1 MVIVINRPAVSSI
14 ILARLLYSINWFNI
28 ASIFYLIAV
37 DFKQDISMLGLI
49 TSGFLIGIGIFQVP
63 AGILAAKYGPRKIAI
78 YGILISSSAAFLSGL
93 STDLYHMIILRFIV
107 GLGMACFFGPS
118 VILISNYLAKGSEG
132 LGVGLLNSAHA
143 LGGIIGIF
151 GWIILAEVTGW
162 RISLM
167 VSGLLGLITGFF
179 LAIVLLREK
188 IQTDFGIKISDLRQI
203 LFNNSLIV
211 LGLALLGFQIGS
223 NLTLTF
229 IVFYLTDY
237 LNIDPIMAGFV
248 GSFNLIIALLF
259 SPLFGRIY
267 DRIRDARQL
276 LIISGIVISS
286 SMAMIAANTFYI
298 IILSII
304 IAGFFLA
311 GGFVIVYTKAKQVK
325 GPQTEYET
333 LAVSFVNGISLFN
346 AFWVP
351 TVFSF
356 IVNQYGYSAAWLL
369 GGFLTVLLI
378 LPLFKLKR
386 SQLL

>member
-1 MVIVINRPAVSSI
+1 MVIAINRISVFSLI
-14 ILARLLYSINWFNI
+14 FARILYSINWFNI
-28 ASIFYLIAV
+28 ASIFYFIAS

-49 TSGFLIGIGIFQVP
+49 TSSFLIGIGIFQIP

-78 YGILISSSAAFLSGL
+78 YGILITSSAAFLSGL
-93 STDLYHMIILRFIV
+93 STDLFQMVVLRFIV

-118 VILISNYLAKGSEG
+118 VILISKYLGKGSEG

-167 VSGLLGLITGFF
+167 LSGLLGIVTGLLLIIA
-179 LAIVLLREK
+179 LIREK
-188 IQTDFGIKISDLRQI
+188 IQIDFGIKISELRQI
-203 LFNNSLIV
+203 LFNKSLIV

-229 IVFYLTDY
+229 IVFYLADH
-237 LNIDPIMAGFV
+237 LNIDPTIAGFV
-248 GSFNLIIALLF
+248 GSFNLIIALVS
-259 SPLFGRIY
+259 SPLFGKIY
-267 DRIRDARQL
+267 DRIKDAKKL
-276 LIISGIVISS
+276 LIISGIVMSS
-286 SMAMIAANTFYI
+286 SMAMIAANTLYV

-325 GPQTEYET
+325 GLHAEYET
-333 LAVSFVNGISLFN
+333 LAVSYVNGISLFN

-351 TVFSF
+351 IVFSY
-356 IVNQYGYSAAWLL
+356 IVNQSGYSMAWFL
-369 GGFLTVLLI
+369 GGFLTLLLV
-378 LPLFKLKR
+378 LPLFKLK
-386 SQLL
+386 

>member
-1 MVIVINRPAVSSI
+1 MVIVINRPSI
-14 ILARLLYSINWFNI
+14 FSLILARTLYSVNWFNI
-28 ASIFYLIAV
+28 ASIFYFIAA
-37 DFKQDISMLGLI
+37 DLKQDISMLGLI
-49 TSGFLIGIGIFQVP
+49 TSSFLIGIGIFQIP
-63 AGILAAKYGPRKIAI
+63 AGILAAKYGPRKMAI
-78 YGILISSSAAFLSGL
+78 YGILITSFAAFLSGL
-93 STDLYHMIILRFIV
+93 STDVLHMVILRFIV

-118 VILISNYLAKGSEG
+118 VILISKYLGKGSEG
-132 LGVGLLNSAHA
+132 LGIGLLNSAHA

-151 GWIILAEVTGW
+151 GWIILAEFTGW

-167 VSGLLGLITGFF
+167 LSGLLGLISG
-179 LAIVLLREK
+179 LLLVVSLIREK
-188 IQTDFGIKISDLRQI
+188 MQTDFIIKISDLRQL
-203 LFNNSLIV
+203 LFNKSLII

-229 IVFYLTDY
+229 IVFYLADH
-237 LNIDPIMAGFV
+237 LNIDPAIAGFI
-248 GSFNLIIALLF
+248 GSFNLIIALIS

-267 DRIRDARQL
+267 DRIKDANNV
-276 LIISGIVISS
+276 LIISGIVMSL
-286 SMAMIAANTFYI
+286 SMAMIAANTLYI

-325 GPQTEYET
+325 GLHSEYET

-356 IVNQYGYSAAWLL
+356 VVNQSGYSVAWLL
-369 GGFLTVLLI
+369 GAFLTMLLV
-378 LPLFKLKR
+378 LPLFKLK
-386 SQLL
+386 

>member
-1 MVIVINRPAVSSI
+1 MVIVINRTSVFSLI
-14 ILARLLYSINWFNI
+14 FARILYSINWFNI
-28 ASIFYLIAV
+28 ASIFYFIAL

-49 TSGFLIGIGIFQVP
+49 TSSFLIGIGIFQIP

-78 YGILISSSAAFLSGL
+78 YGILITSSAAFLSGL
-93 STDLYHMIILRFIV
+93 STDLFHMIVLRFIV

-118 VILISNYLAKGSEG
+118 VILISKYLGKGSEG

-167 VSGLLGLITGFF
+167 LSGLLGIVTGLLLIIA
-179 LAIVLLREK
+179 LIREK
-188 IQTDFGIKISDLRQI
+188 IQIDFGIKISELRQI
-203 LFNNSLIV
+203 LFNKSLIV

-229 IVFYLTDY
+229 IVFYLADH
-237 LNIDPIMAGFV
+237 LNIDPTIAGFV
-248 GSFNLIIALLF
+248 GSFNLIIALVS
-259 SPLFGRIY
+259 SPLFGKIY
-267 DRIRDARQL
+267 DRIKDAKKL
-276 LIISGIVISS
+276 LIISGIVMSS
-286 SMAMIAANTFYI
+286 SMAMIAANTLYV

-325 GPQTEYET
+325 GLHAEYET
-333 LAVSFVNGISLFN
+333 LAVSYVNGISLFN

-351 TVFSF
+351 IVFSY
-356 IVNQYGYSAAWLL
+356 IVNQSGYSMAWFL
-369 GGFLTVLLI
+369 GGFLTLLLV
-378 LPLFKLKR
+378 LPLFKLK
-386 SQLL
+386 

>member
-1 MVIVINRPAVSSI
+1 MVIAINRTSVFSLI
-14 ILARLLYSINWFNI
+14 FARILYSINWFNI
-28 ASIFYLIAV
+28 ASIFYFIAS

-49 TSGFLIGIGIFQVP
+49 TSSFLIGIGIFQIP

-78 YGILISSSAAFLSGL
+78 YGILITSSAAFLSGL
-93 STDLYHMIILRFIV
+93 STDLFHMIILRFIV

-118 VILISNYLAKGSEG
+118 VILISKYLGKGSEG

-167 VSGLLGLITGFF
+167 LSGLLGIVTGLLLIIA
-179 LAIVLLREK
+179 LIREK
-188 IQTDFGIKISDLRQI
+188 IQIDFGIKISELRQI
-203 LFNNSLIV
+203 LFNKSLIV

-229 IVFYLTDY
+229 IVFYLADH
-237 LNIDPIMAGFV
+237 LNIDPTIAGFV
-248 GSFNLIIALLF
+248 GSFNLIIALVS
-259 SPLFGRIY
+259 SPLFGKIY
-267 DRIRDARQL
+267 DRIKDAKKL
-276 LIISGIVISS
+276 LIISGIVMSS
-286 SMAMIAANTFYI
+286 SMAMIAANTLYV

-325 GPQTEYET
+325 GLHTEYET
-333 LAVSFVNGISLFN
+333 LAVSYVNGISLFN

-351 TVFSF
+351 IVFSY
-356 IVNQYGYSAAWLL
+356 IVNQSGYSMAWFL
-369 GGFLTVLLI
+369 GGFLTLLLV
-378 LPLFKLKR
+378 LPLFKLK
-386 SQLL
+386 

>member
-1 MVIVINRPAVSSI
+1 MVIVINRAPSVFSLI
-14 ILARLLYSINWFNI
+14 IARILYSINWFNI
-28 ASIFYLIAV
+28 ASIFYFIAL

-49 TSGFLIGIGIFQVP
+49 TSSFLIGIGIFQIP
-63 AGILAAKYGPRKIAI
+63 AGIFAAKYGPRKIAI
-78 YGILISSSAAFLSGL
+78 YGILITSSAAFLSGL
-93 STDLYHMIILRFIV
+93 STDLFQMVVLRFIV

-118 VILISNYLAKGSEG
+118 VILISKYLGKGSEG

-167 VSGLLGLITGFF
+167 LSGLLGIVTGLLLIIA
-179 LAIVLLREK
+179 LIREK
-188 IQTDFGIKISDLRQI
+188 IQIDFGIKISELRQI
-203 LFNNSLIV
+203 LFNKSLIV

-229 IVFYLTDY
+229 IVFYLADH
-237 LNIDPIMAGFV
+237 LNIDPAIAGFV
-248 GSFNLIIALLF
+248 GSFNLIIALIS
-259 SPLFGRIY
+259 SPLFGKIY
-267 DRIRDARQL
+267 DRIKDAKKL
-276 LIISGIVISS
+276 LIISGIVMSS
-286 SMAMIAANTFYI
+286 SMAMIAANTLYV

-325 GPQTEYET
+325 GLHAEYET
-333 LAVSFVNGISLFN
+333 LAVSYVNGISLFN

-351 TVFSF
+351 IVFSF
-356 IVNQYGYSAAWLL
+356 IVNQSGYSLAWFL
-369 GGFLTVLLI
+369 GGFITLLLV
-378 LPLFKLKR
+378 LPLFKLK
-386 SQLL
+386 

>member
-1 MVIVINRPAVSSI
+1 MVIVINRPSI
-14 ILARLLYSINWFNI
+14 FTLILARILYSVNWFNI
-28 ASIFYLIAV
+28 ASIFYFIAA

-49 TSGFLIGIGIFQVP
+49 TSSFLIGIGIFQIP
-63 AGILAAKYGPRKIAI
+63 AGILAAKYGPRKMAI
-78 YGILISSSAAFLSGL
+78 YGILITSFAAFLSGL
-93 STDLYHMIILRFIV
+93 STDVLHMVILRFIV

-118 VILISNYLAKGSEG
+118 VILISKYLGKGSEG
-132 LGVGLLNSAHA
+132 LGIGLLNSAHA

-151 GWIILAEVTGW
+151 GWIILAEFTGW

-167 VSGLLGLITGFF
+167 LSGLLGLISG
-179 LAIVLLREK
+179 LLLVVSLIREK
-188 IQTDFGIKISDLRQI
+188 MQTDFIIKISDLRQL
-203 LFNNSLIV
+203 LFNKSLII

-229 IVFYLTDY
+229 IVFYLADH
-237 LNIDPIMAGFV
+237 LNIDPAIAGFI
-248 GSFNLIIALLF
+248 GSFNLIIALIS

-267 DRIRDARQL
+267 DRIKDAKNV
-276 LIISGIVISS
+276 LIISGIVMSL
-286 SMAMIAANTFYI
+286 SMAMIAANTLYI

-325 GPQTEYET
+325 GLHSEYET

-356 IVNQYGYSAAWLL
+356 VVNQSGYSVAWLL
-369 GGFLTVLLI
+369 GAFLTMLLV
-378 LPLFKLKR
+378 LPLFKLK
-386 SQLL
+386 

>member
-1 MVIVINRPAVSSI
+1 MVIVINRISVFSLI
-14 ILARLLYSINWFNI
+14 FARILYSINWFNI
-28 ASIFYLIAV
+28 ASIFYFIAL

-49 TSGFLIGIGIFQVP
+49 TSSFLIGIGIFQIP

-78 YGILISSSAAFLSGL
+78 YGILITSSAAFLSGL
-93 STDLYHMIILRFIV
+93 STDLFHMIVLRFIV

-118 VILISNYLAKGSEG
+118 VILISKYLGKGSEG

-167 VSGLLGLITGFF
+167 LSGLLGIVTGLLLIIA
-179 LAIVLLREK
+179 LIREK
-188 IQTDFGIKISDLRQI
+188 IQIDFGIKISELRQI
-203 LFNNSLIV
+203 LFNKSLIV

-229 IVFYLTDY
+229 IVFYLADH
-237 LNIDPIMAGFV
+237 LNIDPTIAGFV
-248 GSFNLIIALLF
+248 GSFNLIIALVS
-259 SPLFGRIY
+259 SPLFGKIY
-267 DRIRDARQL
+267 DRIKDAKKL
-276 LIISGIVISS
+276 LIISGIVMSS
-286 SMAMIAANTFYI
+286 SMAMIAANTLYV

-325 GPQTEYET
+325 GLHAEYET
-333 LAVSFVNGISLFN
+333 LAVSYVNGISLFN

-351 TVFSF
+351 IVFSY
-356 IVNQYGYSAAWLL
+356 IVNQSGYSMAWFL
-369 GGFLTVLLI
+369 GGFLTLLLV
-378 LPLFKLKR
+378 LPLFKLK
-386 SQLL
+386 

>member
-1 MVIVINRPAVSSI
+1 MVIVINRTSVFSLI
-14 ILARLLYSINWFNI
+14 FARILYSINWFNI
-28 ASIFYLIAV
+28 ASIFYFIAS

-49 TSGFLIGIGIFQVP
+49 TSSFLIGIGIFQIP

-78 YGILISSSAAFLSGL
+78 YGILITSSAAFLSGL
-93 STDLYHMIILRFIV
+93 SIDLFQMVVLRFIV

-118 VILISNYLAKGSEG
+118 VILISKYLGKGSEG

-167 VSGLLGLITGFF
+167 LSGLLGIVTGLLLIIA
-179 LAIVLLREK
+179 LIREK
-188 IQTDFGIKISDLRQI
+188 IQIDFGIKISELRQI
-203 LFNNSLIV
+203 LFNKSLIV

-229 IVFYLTDY
+229 IVFYLADH
-237 LNIDPIMAGFV
+237 LNIDPTIAGFV
-248 GSFNLIIALLF
+248 GSFNLIIALVS
-259 SPLFGRIY
+259 SPLFGKIY
-267 DRIRDARQL
+267 DRIKDAKKL
-276 LIISGIVISS
+276 LIISGIVMSS
-286 SMAMIAANTFYI
+286 SMAMIAANTLYV

-325 GPQTEYET
+325 GLHAEYET
-333 LAVSFVNGISLFN
+333 LAVSYVNGISLFN

-351 TVFSF
+351 IVFSF
-356 IVNQYGYSAAWLL
+356 IVNQSGYSLAWFL
-369 GGFLTVLLI
+369 GGFITLLLV
-378 LPLFKLKR
+378 LPLFKLK
-386 SQLL
+386 

>member
-1 MVIVINRPAVSSI
+1 MVVVINRPSVFSLI
-14 ILARLLYSINWFNI
+14 FARILYSINWFNV
-28 ASIFYLIAV
+28 ASIFYFIAA

-49 TSGFLIGIGIFQVP
+49 TSSFLIGIGIFQIP

-78 YGILISSSAAFLSGL
+78 YGIVITSSAAFLSGL
-93 STDLYHMIILRFIV
+93 STDLLHMVILRFIV
-107 GLGMACFFGPS
+107 GLGMAFFFGPS
-118 VILISNYLAKGSEG
+118 VILISKYLGKASEG

-151 GWIILAEVTGW
+151 GWIIIAEVTGW

-167 VSGLLGLITGFF
+167 LSGLLGLISG
-179 LAIVLLREK
+179 LLLVVSLIKEK

-203 LFNNSLIV
+203 LFNKSLIV

-229 IVFYLTDY
+229 IVFYLADH
-237 LNIDPIMAGFV
+237 LNLDPKIAGFI
-248 GSFNLIIALLF
+248 GSFNLIIALVS

-267 DRIRDARQL
+267 DRINDAKKI
-276 LIISGIVISS
+276 LIISGIVVSL
-286 SMAMIAANTFYI
+286 SMAMIAANTLYI

-325 GPQTEYET
+325 GLHSEYET

-351 TVFSF
+351 ILFSF
-356 IVNQYGYSAAWLL
+356 VVNQSGYSVAWLL
-369 GGFLTVLLI
+369 GGFLTMLLV
-378 LPLFKLKR
+378 LPLFKLK
-386 SQLL
+386 

>member
-1 MVIVINRPAVSSI
+1 MVIVINRTSVFSLI
-14 ILARLLYSINWFNI
+14 FARILYSINWFNI
-28 ASIFYLIAV
+28 ASIFYFIAL

-49 TSGFLIGIGIFQVP
+49 TSSFLIGIGIFQIP

-78 YGILISSSAAFLSGL
+78 YGILITSSAAFLSGL
-93 STDLYHMIILRFIV
+93 STDLFHMIVLRFIV

-118 VILISNYLAKGSEG
+118 VILISKYLGKGSEG

-151 GWIILAEVTGW
+151 GWIVLAEVTGW

-167 VSGLLGLITGFF
+167 LSGILGIVTGLLLIIA
-179 LAIVLLREK
+179 LIREK
-188 IQTDFGIKISDLRQI
+188 IQIDFGIKISELRQI
-203 LFNNSLIV
+203 LFNKSLIV

-229 IVFYLTDY
+229 IVFYLADH
-237 LNIDPIMAGFV
+237 LNIDPTIAGFV
-248 GSFNLIIALLF
+248 GSFNLIIALVS

-267 DRIRDARQL
+267 DRIKDAKKL
-276 LIISGIVISS
+276 LIISGIVMSS
-286 SMAMIAANTFYI
+286 SMAIIAANTLYV

-325 GPQTEYET
+325 GLHAEYET
-333 LAVSFVNGISLFN
+333 LAVSYVNGISLFN

-351 TVFSF
+351 IVFSY
-356 IVNQYGYSAAWLL
+356 IVNQSGYSMAWLL
-369 GGFLTVLLI
+369 GGFLTLLLV
-378 LPLFKLKR
+378 LPLFKLK
-386 SQLL
+386 

>member
-1 MVIVINRPAVSSI
+1 MVIAINRTSVFSLI
-14 ILARLLYSINWFNI
+14 FARILYSINWFNI
-28 ASIFYLIAV
+28 ASIFYFIAS

-49 TSGFLIGIGIFQVP
+49 TSSFLIGIGIFQIP

-78 YGILISSSAAFLSGL
+78 YGILITSSAAFLSGL
-93 STDLYHMIILRFIV
+93 STDLFHMIILRFIV

-118 VILISNYLAKGSEG
+118 VILISKYLGKGSEG

-167 VSGLLGLITGFF
+167 LSGLLGIVTGLLLIIA
-179 LAIVLLREK
+179 LIREK
-188 IQTDFGIKISDLRQI
+188 IQIDFGIKISELRQI
-203 LFNNSLIV
+203 LFNKSLIV

-229 IVFYLTDY
+229 IVFYLADH
-237 LNIDPIMAGFV
+237 LNIDPTIAGFV
-248 GSFNLIIALLF
+248 GSFNLIIALVS
-259 SPLFGRIY
+259 SPLFGKIY
-267 DRIRDARQL
+267 DRIKDAKKL
-276 LIISGIVISS
+276 LIISGIVMSS
-286 SMAMIAANTFYI
+286 SMAMIAANTLYV

-325 GPQTEYET
+325 GLHAEYET
-333 LAVSFVNGISLFN
+333 LAVSYVNGISLFN

-351 TVFSF
+351 IVFSF
-356 IVNQYGYSAAWLL
+356 IVNQSGYSMAWFL
-369 GGFLTVLLI
+369 GGFLTLVLV
-378 LPLFKLKR
+378 LPLFKLK
-386 SQLL
+386 

>member
-1 MVIVINRPAVSSI
+1 MVIVINRTSVFSLI
-14 ILARLLYSINWFNI
+14 FARILYSINWFNI
-28 ASIFYLIAV
+28 ASIFYFIAS

-49 TSGFLIGIGIFQVP
+49 TSSFLIGIGIFQIP

-78 YGILISSSAAFLSGL
+78 YGILITSSAAFLSGL
-93 STDLYHMIILRFIV
+93 STDLFHMIVLRFIV

-118 VILISNYLAKGSEG
+118 VILISKYLGKGSEG

-167 VSGLLGLITGFF
+167 LSGLLGIVTGLLLIIA
-179 LAIVLLREK
+179 LIREK
-188 IQTDFGIKISDLRQI
+188 IQIDFGIKISELRQI
-203 LFNNSLIV
+203 LFNKSLIV

-229 IVFYLTDY
+229 IVFYLADH
-237 LNIDPIMAGFV
+237 LNIDPTIAGFV
-248 GSFNLIIALLF
+248 GSFNLIIALVS
-259 SPLFGRIY
+259 SPLFGKIY
-267 DRIRDARQL
+267 DRIKDAKKL
-276 LIISGIVISS
+276 LIISGIVMSS
-286 SMAMIAANTFYI
+286 SMAMIAANTLYV

-325 GPQTEYET
+325 GLHAEYET
-333 LAVSFVNGISLFN
+333 LAVSYVNGISLFN

-351 TVFSF
+351 ILFSY
-356 IVNQYGYSAAWLL
+356 IVNQSGYSMAWFL
-369 GGFLTVLLI
+369 GGFLTLLLV
-378 LPLFKLKR
+378 LPLFKLK
-386 SQLL
+386 

>member
-1 MVIVINRPAVSSI
+1 MVIVINRISVFSLI
-14 ILARLLYSINWFNI
+14 FARILYSINWFNI
-28 ASIFYLIAV
+28 ASIFYFIAS

-49 TSGFLIGIGIFQVP
+49 TSSFLIGIGIFQIP

-78 YGILISSSAAFLSGL
+78 YGILITSSAAFLSGL
-93 STDLYHMIILRFIV
+93 STDLFHMIVLRFIV

-118 VILISNYLAKGSEG
+118 VILISKYLGKGSEG

-167 VSGLLGLITGFF
+167 LSGLLGIVTGLLLIIA
-179 LAIVLLREK
+179 LIREK
-188 IQTDFGIKISDLRQI
+188 IQIDFGIKISELRQI
-203 LFNNSLIV
+203 LFNKSLIV

-229 IVFYLTDY
+229 IVFYLADH
-237 LNIDPIMAGFV
+237 LNIDPTIAGFV
-248 GSFNLIIALLF
+248 GSFNLIIALVS
-259 SPLFGRIY
+259 SPLFGKIY
-267 DRIRDARQL
+267 DRIKDAKKL
-276 LIISGIVISS
+276 LIISGIVMSS
-286 SMAMIAANTFYI
+286 SMAMIAANTLYV

-325 GPQTEYET
+325 GLHTEYET
-333 LAVSFVNGISLFN
+333 LAVSYVNGISLFN

-351 TVFSF
+351 IVFSF
-356 IVNQYGYSAAWLL
+356 IVNQFGYSMAWFL
-369 GGFLTVLLI
+369 GGFLTLLLV
-378 LPLFKLKR
+378 LPLFKLK
-386 SQLL
+386 

>member
-1 MVIVINRPAVSSI
+1 MVIVINRTSVFSLI
-14 ILARLLYSINWFNI
+14 FARILYSINWFNI
-28 ASIFYLIAV
+28 ASIFYFIAS

-49 TSGFLIGIGIFQVP
+49 TSSFLIGIGIFQIP

-78 YGILISSSAAFLSGL
+78 YGILITSSAAFLSGL
-93 STDLYHMIILRFIV
+93 STDLFHMIILRFIV

-118 VILISNYLAKGSEG
+118 VILISKYLGKGSEG

-151 GWIILAEVTGW
+151 GWIVLAEVTGW

-167 VSGLLGLITGFF
+167 LSGLLGIATGLLLIIA
-179 LAIVLLREK
+179 LIREK
-188 IQTDFGIKISDLRQI
+188 IQIDFGIKISELRQI
-203 LFNNSLIV
+203 LFNKSLIV

-229 IVFYLTDY
+229 IVFYLADH
-237 LNIDPIMAGFV
+237 LNIDPTIAGFV
-248 GSFNLIIALLF
+248 GSFNLIIALVS
-259 SPLFGRIY
+259 SPLFGKIY
-267 DRIRDARQL
+267 DRIKDAKKL
-276 LIISGIVISS
+276 LIISGIVMSS
-286 SMAMIAANTFYI
+286 SMAMIAANTLYV

-325 GPQTEYET
+325 GLHAEYET
-333 LAVSFVNGISLFN
+333 LAVSYVNGISLFN

-351 TVFSF
+351 IVFSY
-356 IVNQYGYSAAWLL
+356 IVNQSGYSMAWLL
-369 GGFLTVLLI
+369 GGFLTLLLV
-378 LPLFKLKR
+378 LPLFKLK
-386 SQLL
+386 

>member
-1 MVIVINRPAVSSI
+1 MVIVINRTPVFSLI
-14 ILARLLYSINWFNI
+14 FARILYSINWFNI
-28 ASIFYLIAV
+28 ASIFYFIAA

-49 TSGFLIGIGIFQVP
+49 TSSFLIGIGIFQIP

-78 YGILISSSAAFLSGL
+78 YGILITSSAAFLSGL
-93 STDLYHMIILRFIV
+93 STDLFHMVVLRFIV

-118 VILISNYLAKGSEG
+118 VILISKYLGKGSEG

-167 VSGLLGLITGFF
+167 LSGLLGIVTGLLLIIA
-179 LAIVLLREK
+179 LIREK
-188 IQTDFGIKISDLRQI
+188 IQIDFGIKISELRQI
-203 LFNNSLIV
+203 LFNKSLIV

-229 IVFYLTDY
+229 IVFYLADH
-237 LNIDPIMAGFV
+237 LNIDPTIAGFV
-248 GSFNLIIALLF
+248 GSFNLIIALVS
-259 SPLFGRIY
+259 SPLFGKIY
-267 DRIRDARQL
+267 DRIKDAKKL
-276 LIISGIVISS
+276 LIISGIVMSS
-286 SMAMIAANTFYI
+286 SMAMIAANTLYV

-325 GPQTEYET
+325 GLHAEYET
-333 LAVSFVNGISLFN
+333 LAVSYVNGISLFN

-351 TVFSF
+351 IVFSY
-356 IVNQYGYSAAWLL
+356 IVNQSGYSMAWFL
-369 GGFLTVLLI
+369 GGFLTLLLV
-378 LPLFKLKR
+378 LPLFKLK
-386 SQLL
+386 

>member
-1 MVIVINRPAVSSI
+1 MVIVINRISVFSLI
-14 ILARLLYSINWFNI
+14 FARILYSINWFNI
-28 ASIFYLIAV
+28 ASIFYFIAS

-49 TSGFLIGIGIFQVP
+49 TSSFLIGIGIFQIP

-78 YGILISSSAAFLSGL
+78 YGILITSSAAFLSGL
-93 STDLYHMIILRFIV
+93 STDLFHMIVLRFIV

-118 VILISNYLAKGSEG
+118 VILISKYLGKGSEG

-167 VSGLLGLITGFF
+167 LSGLLGIVTGLLLIIA
-179 LAIVLLREK
+179 LIREK
-188 IQTDFGIKISDLRQI
+188 IQIDFGIKISELRQI
-203 LFNNSLIV
+203 LFNKSLIV

-229 IVFYLTDY
+229 IVFYLADH
-237 LNIDPIMAGFV
+237 LNIDPTIAGFV
-248 GSFNLIIALLF
+248 GSFNLIIALVS
-259 SPLFGRIY
+259 SPLFGKIY
-267 DRIRDARQL
+267 DRIKDAKKL
-276 LIISGIVISS
+276 LIISGIVMSS
-286 SMAMIAANTFYI
+286 SMAMIAANTLYV

-311 GGFVIVYTKAKQVK
+311 GGFVIVYTKAKQVR
-325 GPQTEYET
+325 GLHAEYET
-333 LAVSFVNGISLFN
+333 LAVSYVNGISLFN

-351 TVFSF
+351 IVFSY
-356 IVNQYGYSAAWLL
+356 IVNQSGYSMAWFL
-369 GGFLTVLLI
+369 GGFLTLLLV
-378 LPLFKLKR
+378 LPLFKLK
-386 SQLL
+386 

>member
-1 MVIVINRPAVSSI
+1 MVIVINRTSVFSLI
-14 ILARLLYSINWFNI
+14 FARILYSINWFNI
-28 ASIFYLIAV
+28 ASIFYFIAS

-49 TSGFLIGIGIFQVP
+49 TSSFLIGIGIFQIP

-78 YGILISSSAAFLSGL
+78 YGILITSSAAFLSGL
-93 STDLYHMIILRFIV
+93 STDLFHMIVLRFIV

-118 VILISNYLAKGSEG
+118 VILISKYLGKGSEG

-167 VSGLLGLITGFF
+167 LSGLLGIVTGLLLIIA
-179 LAIVLLREK
+179 LIREK
-188 IQTDFGIKISDLRQI
+188 IQIDFGIKISELRQI
-203 LFNNSLIV
+203 LFNKSLIV

-229 IVFYLTDY
+229 IVFYLADH
-237 LNIDPIMAGFV
+237 LNIDPTIAGFV
-248 GSFNLIIALLF
+248 GSFNLIIALVS
-259 SPLFGRIY
+259 SPLFGKIY
-267 DRIRDARQL
+267 DRIKDAKKL
-276 LIISGIVISS
+276 LIISGIVMSS
-286 SMAMIAANTFYI
+286 SMAMIAANTLYV

-325 GPQTEYET
+325 GLHAEYET
-333 LAVSFVNGISLFN
+333 LAVSYVNGISLFN

-351 TVFSF
+351 IVFSY
-356 IVNQYGYSAAWLL
+356 IVNQSGYSMAWLL
-369 GGFLTVLLI
+369 GGFLTLLLV
-378 LPLFKLKR
+378 LPLFKLK
-386 SQLL
+386 

>member
-1 MVIVINRPAVSSI
+1 MVIVINRPSI
-14 ILARLLYSINWFNI
+14 FSLILARILYSINWFNI
-28 ASIFYLIAV
+28 ASIFYFIAA

-49 TSGFLIGIGIFQVP
+49 TSSFLIGIGIFQIP
-63 AGILAAKYGPRKIAI
+63 AGILAAKYGPRKMAI
-78 YGILISSSAAFLSGL
+78 YGILITSSAAFLSGL
-93 STDLYHMIILRFIV
+93 STDVLHMVILRFIV

-118 VILISNYLAKGSEG
+118 VILISKYLGKGSEG
-132 LGVGLLNSAHA
+132 LGIGLLNSAHA

-151 GWIILAEVTGW
+151 GWIILAEFTGW

-167 VSGLLGLITGFF
+167 LGGLLGLISG
-179 LAIVLLREK
+179 LLLVVSLIREK
-188 IQTDFGIKISDLRQI
+188 MQTDFIIKISDLRQL
-203 LFNNSLIV
+203 LFNKSLII

-229 IVFYLTDY
+229 IVFYLADH
-237 LNIDPIMAGFV
+237 LNIDPAIAGFI
-248 GSFNLIIALLF
+248 GSFNLIIALIS

-267 DRIRDARQL
+267 DRIKDAKNV
-276 LIISGIVISS
+276 LIISGIVMSL
-286 SMAMIAANTFYI
+286 SMAMIAANTLYI

-325 GPQTEYET
+325 GLYSEYET

-356 IVNQYGYSAAWLL
+356 VVNQSGYSVAWLL
-369 GGFLTVLLI
+369 GAFLTMLLV
-378 LPLFKLKR
+378 LPLFKLK
-386 SQLL
+386 

>member
-1 MVIVINRPAVSSI
+1 MVIVINRISVFSLI
-14 ILARLLYSINWFNI
+14 FARILYSINWFNI
-28 ASIFYLIAV
+28 ASIFYFIAS

-49 TSGFLIGIGIFQVP
+49 TSSFLIGIGIFQIP

-78 YGILISSSAAFLSGL
+78 YGILITSSAAFLSGL
-93 STDLYHMIILRFIV
+93 STDLFHMIVLRFIV

-118 VILISNYLAKGSEG
+118 VILISKYLGKGSEG

-167 VSGLLGLITGFF
+167 LSGLLGIVTGLLLIIA
-179 LAIVLLREK
+179 LIREK
-188 IQTDFGIKISDLRQI
+188 IQIDFGIKISELRQI
-203 LFNNSLIV
+203 LFNKSLIV

-229 IVFYLTDY
+229 IVFYLADH
-237 LNIDPIMAGFV
+237 LNIDPTIAGFV
-248 GSFNLIIALLF
+248 GSFNLIIALVS
-259 SPLFGRIY
+259 SPLFGKIY
-267 DRIRDARQL
+267 DRIKDAKKL
-276 LIISGIVISS
+276 LIISGIVMSS
-286 SMAMIAANTFYI
+286 SMAMIAANTLYV

-325 GPQTEYET
+325 GLHTEYET
-333 LAVSFVNGISLFN
+333 LAVSYVNGISLFN

-351 TVFSF
+351 TVFSY
-356 IVNQYGYSAAWLL
+356 IVNQSGYSMAWFL
-369 GGFLTVLLI
+369 GGFLTLLLV
-378 LPLFKLKR
+378 LPLFKLK
-386 SQLL
+386 

>member
-1 MVIVINRPAVSSI
+1 MVVVINRPSVFSLI
-14 ILARLLYSINWFNI
+14 VARILYSINWFNV
-28 ASIFYLIAV
+28 ASIFYFIAA

-49 TSGFLIGIGIFQVP
+49 TSSFLIGIGIFQIP

-78 YGILISSSAAFLSGL
+78 YGIVITSSAAFLSGL
-93 STDLYHMIILRFIV
+93 STDLLHMVILRFIV
-107 GLGMACFFGPS
+107 GLGMAFFFGPS
-118 VILISNYLAKGSEG
+118 VILISKYLGKASEG

-151 GWIILAEVTGW
+151 GWIIIAEVTGW

-167 VSGLLGLITGFF
+167 LSGLLGLISG
-179 LAIVLLREK
+179 LLLVVSLIKEK

-203 LFNNSLIV
+203 LFNKSLIV

-229 IVFYLTDY
+229 IVFYLADH
-237 LNIDPIMAGFV
+237 LNLDPKIAGFI
-248 GSFNLIIALLF
+248 GSFNLIIALVS

-267 DRIRDARQL
+267 DRINDAKKI
-276 LIISGIVISS
+276 LIISGIVVSL
-286 SMAMIAANTFYI
+286 SMAMIAANTLYI

-325 GPQTEYET
+325 GLHSEYET

-351 TVFSF
+351 ILFSF
-356 IVNQYGYSAAWLL
+356 VVNQSGYSVAWLL
-369 GGFLTVLLI
+369 GGFLTMLLV
-378 LPLFKLKR
+378 LPLFKLK
-386 SQLL
+386 

>member
-1 MVIVINRPAVSSI
+1 MVIVINRTPVFSLI
-14 ILARLLYSINWFNI
+14 FARILYSINWFNI
-28 ASIFYLIAV
+28 ASIFYFIAA

-49 TSGFLIGIGIFQVP
+49 TSSFLIGIGIFQIP

-78 YGILISSSAAFLSGL
+78 YGILITSSAAFLSGL
-93 STDLYHMIILRFIV
+93 STDLFHMVVLRFIV

-118 VILISNYLAKGSEG
+118 VILISKYLGKGSEG

-167 VSGLLGLITGFF
+167 LSGLLGIVTGLLLIIA
-179 LAIVLLREK
+179 LIREK
-188 IQTDFGIKISDLRQI
+188 IQIDFGIKISELRQI
-203 LFNNSLIV
+203 LFNKSLIV

-229 IVFYLTDY
+229 IVFYLADH
-237 LNIDPIMAGFV
+237 LNIDPTIAGFV
-248 GSFNLIIALLF
+248 GSFNLIIALVS
-259 SPLFGRIY
+259 SPLFGKIY
-267 DRIRDARQL
+267 DRIKDAKKL
-276 LIISGIVISS
+276 LIISGIVMSS
-286 SMAMIAANTFYI
+286 SMAMIAANTLYVI
-298 IILSII
+298 IFSII

-325 GPQTEYET
+325 GLHAEYET
-333 LAVSFVNGISLFN
+333 LAVSYVNGISLFN

-351 TVFSF
+351 IVFSY
-356 IVNQYGYSAAWLL
+356 IVNQSGYSMAWFL
-369 GGFLTVLLI
+369 GGFLTLLLV
-378 LPLFKLKR
+378 LPLFKLK
-386 SQLL
+386 

>member
-1 MVIVINRPAVSSI
+1 MVIVINRTSVFSLI
-14 ILARLLYSINWFNI
+14 FARILYSINWFNI
-28 ASIFYLIAV
+28 ASIFYFIAL

-49 TSGFLIGIGIFQVP
+49 TSSFLIGIGIFQIP

-78 YGILISSSAAFLSGL
+78 YGILITSSAAFLSGL
-93 STDLYHMIILRFIV
+93 STDLFHMIILRFIV

-118 VILISNYLAKGSEG
+118 VILISKYLVKGSEG

-167 VSGLLGLITGFF
+167 LSGLLGIVTGLLLIIA
-179 LAIVLLREK
+179 LIREK
-188 IQTDFGIKISDLRQI
+188 IQIDFGIKISELRQI
-203 LFNNSLIV
+203 LFNKSLIV

-229 IVFYLTDY
+229 IVFYLADH
-237 LNIDPIMAGFV
+237 LNIDPTIAGFV
-248 GSFNLIIALLF
+248 GSFNLIIALVS
-259 SPLFGRIY
+259 SPLFGKIY
-267 DRIRDARQL
+267 DRIKDAKKL
-276 LIISGIVISS
+276 LIISGIVMSS
-286 SMAMIAANTFYI
+286 SMAMIATNTLYV

-325 GPQTEYET
+325 GLHAEYET
-333 LAVSFVNGISLFN
+333 LAVSYVNGISLFN

-351 TVFSF
+351 IVFSF
-356 IVNQYGYSAAWLL
+356 IVNQSGYSMAWFL
-369 GGFLTVLLI
+369 GGFLTLLLV
-378 LPLFKLKR
+378 LPLFKLK
-386 SQLL
+386 

>member
-1 MVIVINRPAVSSI
+1 MVIVINRTSVFSLI
-14 ILARLLYSINWFNI
+14 FARILYSINWFNI
-28 ASIFYLIAV
+28 ASIFYFIAL

-49 TSGFLIGIGIFQVP
+49 TSSFLIGIGIFQIP

-78 YGILISSSAAFLSGL
+78 YGILITSSAAFLSGL
-93 STDLYHMIILRFIV
+93 STDLFHMIVLRFIV

-118 VILISNYLAKGSEG
+118 VILISKYLGKGSEG

-167 VSGLLGLITGFF
+167 LSGLLGIVTGLLLIIA
-179 LAIVLLREK
+179 LIREK
-188 IQTDFGIKISDLRQI
+188 IQIDFGIKVSELRQI
-203 LFNNSLIV
+203 LFNKSLIV

-229 IVFYLTDY
+229 IVFYLADH
-237 LNIDPIMAGFV
+237 LNIDPTIAGFV
-248 GSFNLIIALLF
+248 GSFNLIIALVS
-259 SPLFGRIY
+259 SPLFGKIY
-267 DRIRDARQL
+267 DRIKDAKKL
-276 LIISGIVISS
+276 LIISGIVMSS
-286 SMAMIAANTFYI
+286 SMAMIAANTLYV

-325 GPQTEYET
+325 GLHAEYET
-333 LAVSFVNGISLFN
+333 LAVSYVNGISLFN

-351 TVFSF
+351 IVFSY
-356 IVNQYGYSAAWLL
+356 IVNQSGYSMAWFL
-369 GGFLTVLLI
+369 GGFITLLLV
-378 LPLFKLKR
+378 LPLFKLK
-386 SQLL
+386 

>member
-1 MVIVINRPAVSSI
+1 MVVVINRPSVFSLI
-14 ILARLLYSINWFNI
+14 FARILYSINWFNV
-28 ASIFYLIAV
+28 ASIFYFIAA

-49 TSGFLIGIGIFQVP
+49 TSSFLIGIGIFQIP

-78 YGILISSSAAFLSGL
+78 YGILITSSAAFLSGL
-93 STDLYHMIILRFIV
+93 STDLLHMVMLRFIV
-107 GLGMACFFGPS
+107 GLGMAFFFGPS
-118 VILISNYLAKGSEG
+118 VILISKYLGKASEG

-151 GWIILAEVTGW
+151 GWIIITEVTGW

-167 VSGLLGLITGFF
+167 LSGLFGLISGLLLVVSLI
-179 LAIVLLREK
+179 REK

-203 LFNNSLIV
+203 LFNKSLIV

-229 IVFYLTDY
+229 IVFYLADH
-237 LNIDPIMAGFV
+237 LNLDPKIAGFI
-248 GSFNLIIALLF
+248 GSFNLIIALVS

-267 DRIRDARQL
+267 DRINDAKKI
-276 LIISGIVISS
+276 LIISGIVVSL
-286 SMAMIAANTFYI
+286 SMAMIAANTLYI

-325 GPQTEYET
+325 GLHSEYET

-351 TVFSF
+351 IVFSF
-356 IVNQYGYSAAWLL
+356 VVNQSGYSVAWLL
-369 GGFLTVLLI
+369 GGFLTMLLV
-378 LPLFKLKR
+378 LPLFKLK
-386 SQLL
+386 

>member
-1 MVIVINRPAVSSI
+1 MVIVINRTSVFSLI
-14 ILARLLYSINWFNI
+14 FARILYSINWFNI
-28 ASIFYLIAV
+28 ASIFYFIAS

-49 TSGFLIGIGIFQVP
+49 TSSFLIGIGIFQIP

-78 YGILISSSAAFLSGL
+78 YGILITSSAAFLSGL
-93 STDLYHMIILRFIV
+93 STDLFHMIVLRFIV

-118 VILISNYLAKGSEG
+118 VILISKYLGKGSEG

-167 VSGLLGLITGFF
+167 LSGLLGIVTGLLLIIA
-179 LAIVLLREK
+179 LIREK
-188 IQTDFGIKISDLRQI
+188 TEIDFGIKISELRQI
-203 LFNNSLIV
+203 LFNKSLIV

-229 IVFYLTDY
+229 IVFYLADH
-237 LNIDPIMAGFV
+237 LNIDPTIAGFV
-248 GSFNLIIALLF
+248 GSFNLIIALVS
-259 SPLFGRIY
+259 SPLFGKIY
-267 DRIRDARQL
+267 DRIKDAKKL
-276 LIISGIVISS
+276 LIISGIVMSS
-286 SMAMIAANTFYI
+286 SMAMIAANTLYV

-325 GPQTEYET
+325 GLHAEYET
-333 LAVSFVNGISLFN
+333 LAVSYVNGISLFN

-351 TVFSF
+351 IVFSY
-356 IVNQYGYSAAWLL
+356 IVNQSGYSMAWFL
-369 GGFLTVLLI
+369 GGFLTLLLV
-378 LPLFKLKR
+378 LPLFKLK
-386 SQLL
+386 

>member
-1 MVIVINRPAVSSI
+1 MVVVINRPSVFSLI
-14 ILARLLYSINWFNI
+14 VARILYSINWFNV
-28 ASIFYLIAV
+28 ASIFYFIAA

-49 TSGFLIGIGIFQVP
+49 TSSFLIGIGIFQIP
-63 AGILAAKYGPRKIAI
+63 AGILTAKYGPRKIAI
-78 YGILISSSAAFLSGL
+78 YGIVITSSAAFLSGL
-93 STDLYHMIILRFIV
+93 STDLLHMVILRFIV
-107 GLGMACFFGPS
+107 GLGMAFFFGPS
-118 VILISNYLAKGSEG
+118 VILISKYLGKASEG

-151 GWIILAEVTGW
+151 GWIIIAEVTGW

-167 VSGLLGLITGFF
+167 LSGLLGLISG
-179 LAIVLLREK
+179 LLLVVSLIKEK

-203 LFNNSLIV
+203 LFNKSLIV

-229 IVFYLTDY
+229 IVFYLADH
-237 LNIDPIMAGFV
+237 LNLDPKIAGFI
-248 GSFNLIIALLF
+248 GSFNLIIALVS

-267 DRIRDARQL
+267 DRINDAKKI
-276 LIISGIVISS
+276 LIISGIVVSL
-286 SMAMIAANTFYI
+286 SMAMIAANTLYI

-325 GPQTEYET
+325 GLHSEYET

-351 TVFSF
+351 ILFSF
-356 IVNQYGYSAAWLL
+356 VVNQSGYSVAWLL
-369 GGFLTVLLI
+369 GGFLTMLLV
-378 LPLFKLKR
+378 LPLFKLK
-386 SQLL
+386 

>member
-1 MVIVINRPAVSSI
+1 MVIAINRTSVFSLI
-14 ILARLLYSINWFNI
+14 FARILYSINWFNI
-28 ASIFYLIAV
+28 ASIFYFIAS

-49 TSGFLIGIGIFQVP
+49 TSSFLIGIGIFQIP

-78 YGILISSSAAFLSGL
+78 YGILITSSAAFLSGL
-93 STDLYHMIILRFIV
+93 STDLFHMIILRFIV

-118 VILISNYLAKGSEG
+118 VILISKYLGKGSEG

-167 VSGLLGLITGFF
+167 LSGLLGIVTGLLLIIA
-179 LAIVLLREK
+179 LIREK
-188 IQTDFGIKISDLRQI
+188 IQIDFGIKISELRQI
-203 LFNNSLIV
+203 LFNKSLIV

-229 IVFYLTDY
+229 IVFYLADH
-237 LNIDPIMAGFV
+237 LNIDPTIAGFV
-248 GSFNLIIALLF
+248 GSFNLIIALVS
-259 SPLFGRIY
+259 SPLFGKIY
-267 DRIRDARQL
+267 DRIKDAKKL
-276 LIISGIVISS
+276 LIISGIVMSS
-286 SMAMIAANTFYI
+286 SMAMIAANTLYV

-325 GPQTEYET
+325 GLHSEYET
-333 LAVSFVNGISLFN
+333 LAVSYVNGISLFN

-351 TVFSF
+351 IVFSF
-356 IVNQYGYSAAWLL
+356 IVNQSGYSMAWFL
-369 GGFLTVLLI
+369 GGFLTLVLV
-378 LPLFKLKR
+378 LPLFKLK
-386 SQLL
+386 

>member
-1 MVIVINRPAVSSI
+1 MVIAINRTSVFSLI
-14 ILARLLYSINWFNI
+14 FARILYSINWFNI
-28 ASIFYLIAV
+28 ASIFYFIAS

-49 TSGFLIGIGIFQVP
+49 TSSFLIGIGIFQIP

-78 YGILISSSAAFLSGL
+78 YGILITSSAAFLSGL
-93 STDLYHMIILRFIV
+93 STDLFHMIVLRFIV

-118 VILISNYLAKGSEG
+118 VILISKYLGKGSEG

-167 VSGLLGLITGFF
+167 LSGLLGIVTGLLLIIA
-179 LAIVLLREK
+179 LIREK
-188 IQTDFGIKISDLRQI
+188 IQIDFGIKISELRQI
-203 LFNNSLIV
+203 LFNKSLIV

-229 IVFYLTDY
+229 IVFYLADH
-237 LNIDPIMAGFV
+237 LNIDPTIAGFV
-248 GSFNLIIALLF
+248 GSFNLIIALVS
-259 SPLFGRIY
+259 SPLFGKIY
-267 DRIRDARQL
+267 DRIKDAKKL
-276 LIISGIVISS
+276 LIISGIVMSS
-286 SMAMIAANTFYI
+286 SMAMIAANTLYV

-325 GPQTEYET
+325 GLHAEYET
-333 LAVSFVNGISLFN
+333 LAVSYVNGISLFN

-351 TVFSF
+351 IVFSY
-356 IVNQYGYSAAWLL
+356 IVNQSGYSMAWFL
-369 GGFLTVLLI
+369 GGFLTLLLV
-378 LPLFKLKR
+378 LPLFKLK
-386 SQLL
+386 

>member
-1 MVIVINRPAVSSI
+1 MVIVINRTSVFSLI
-14 ILARLLYSINWFNI
+14 FARILYSINWFNI
-28 ASIFYLIAV
+28 ASIFYFIAL

-49 TSGFLIGIGIFQVP
+49 TSSFLIGIGIFQIP

-78 YGILISSSAAFLSGL
+78 YGILITSSAAFLSGL
-93 STDLYHMIILRFIV
+93 STDLFHMIVLRFIV

-118 VILISNYLAKGSEG
+118 VILISKYLGKGSEG

-167 VSGLLGLITGFF
+167 LSGLLGIVTGLLLIIA
-179 LAIVLLREK
+179 LIREK
-188 IQTDFGIKISDLRQI
+188 IQIDFGIKVSELRQI
-203 LFNNSLIV
+203 LFNKSLIV

-229 IVFYLTDY
+229 IVFYLADH
-237 LNIDPIMAGFV
+237 LNIDPTIAGFV
-248 GSFNLIIALLF
+248 GSFNLIIALVS
-259 SPLFGRIY
+259 SPLFGKIY
-267 DRIRDARQL
+267 DRIKDAKKL
-276 LIISGIVISS
+276 LIISGIVMSS
-286 SMAMIAANTFYI
+286 SMAMIAANTLYV

-325 GPQTEYET
+325 GLHAEYET
-333 LAVSFVNGISLFN
+333 LAVSYVNGISLFN

-351 TVFSF
+351 IVFSY
-356 IVNQYGYSAAWLL
+356 IVNQSGYSMAWFL
-369 GGFLTVLLI
+369 GGFLTLLLV
-378 LPLFKLKR
+378 LPLFKLK
-386 SQLL
+386 

>member
-1 MVIVINRPAVSSI
+1 MVIVINRISVFSLI
-14 ILARLLYSINWFNI
+14 FARILYSINWFNI
-28 ASIFYLIAV
+28 ASIFYFIAS

-49 TSGFLIGIGIFQVP
+49 TSSFLIGIGIFQIP

-78 YGILISSSAAFLSGL
+78 YGILITSSAAFLSGL
-93 STDLYHMIILRFIV
+93 STDLFHMIVLRFIV

-118 VILISNYLAKGSEG
+118 VILISKYLGKGSEG

-167 VSGLLGLITGFF
+167 LSGLLGIVTGLLLIIA
-179 LAIVLLREK
+179 LIREK
-188 IQTDFGIKISDLRQI
+188 IQIDFGIKISELRQI
-203 LFNNSLIV
+203 LFNKSLIV

-229 IVFYLTDY
+229 IVFYLADH
-237 LNIDPIMAGFV
+237 LNIDPTIAGFV
-248 GSFNLIIALLF
+248 GSFNLIIALVS
-259 SPLFGRIY
+259 SPLFGKIY
-267 DRIRDARQL
+267 DRIKDAKKL
-276 LIISGIVISS
+276 LIISGIVMSS
-286 SMAMIAANTFYI
+286 SMAMIAANTLYV

-325 GPQTEYET
+325 GLHTEYET
-333 LAVSFVNGISLFN
+333 LAVSYVNGISLFN

-351 TVFSF
+351 IVFSY
-356 IVNQYGYSAAWLL
+356 IVNQSGYSMAWFL
-369 GGFLTVLLI
+369 GGFLTLLLV
-378 LPLFKLKR
+378 LPLFKLK
-386 SQLL
+386 

>member
-1 MVIVINRPAVSSI
+1 MVVVINRPSVFSLI
-14 ILARLLYSINWFNI
+14 VARILYSINWFNV
-28 ASIFYLIAV
+28 ASIFYFIAA

-49 TSGFLIGIGIFQVP
+49 TSSFLIGIGIFQIP
-63 AGILAAKYGPRKIAI
+63 AGILTAKYGPRKIAI
-78 YGILISSSAAFLSGL
+78 YGIVITSSAAFLSGL
-93 STDLYHMIILRFIV
+93 STDLLHMVILRFIV
-107 GLGMACFFGPS
+107 GLGMAFFFGPS
-118 VILISNYLAKGSEG
+118 VILISKYLGKASEG

-151 GWIILAEVTGW
+151 GWIIIAEVTGW

-167 VSGLLGLITGFF
+167 LSGLLGLISG
-179 LAIVLLREK
+179 LLLVVSLIKEK

-203 LFNNSLIV
+203 LFNKSLIV

-229 IVFYLTDY
+229 IVFYLADH
-237 LNIDPIMAGFV
+237 LNVDPKIAGFI
-248 GSFNLIIALLF
+248 GSFNLIIALVS

-267 DRIRDARQL
+267 DRINDAKKI
-276 LIISGIVISS
+276 LIISGIVVSL
-286 SMAMIAANTFYI
+286 SMAMIAANTLYI

-325 GPQTEYET
+325 GLHSEYET

-351 TVFSF
+351 ILFSF
-356 IVNQYGYSAAWLL
+356 VVNQSGYSVAWLL
-369 GGFLTVLLI
+369 GGFLTMLLV
-378 LPLFKLKR
+378 LPLFKLK
-386 SQLL
+386 

>member
-1 MVIVINRPAVSSI
+1 MVIVINRPSI
-14 ILARLLYSINWFNI
+14 FSLILARILYSVNWFNI
-28 ASIFYLIAV
+28 ASIFYFITA

-49 TSGFLIGIGIFQVP
+49 TSSFLIGIGIFQIP
-63 AGILAAKYGPRKIAI
+63 AGILAAKYGPRKMAI
-78 YGILISSSAAFLSGL
+78 YGILITSSAAFLSGL
-93 STDLYHMIILRFIV
+93 STDVLHMVILRFIV

-118 VILISNYLAKGSEG
+118 VILISKYLGKGSEG
-132 LGVGLLNSAHA
+132 LGIGLLNSAHA

-151 GWIILAEVTGW
+151 GWIILAEFTGW

-167 VSGLLGLITGFF
+167 LSGLLGLISG
-179 LAIVLLREK
+179 LLLVVSLIREK
-188 IQTDFGIKISDLRQI
+188 MQTDFIIKISDLRQL
-203 LFNNSLIV
+203 LFNKSLII

-229 IVFYLTDY
+229 IVFYLADH
-237 LNIDPIMAGFV
+237 LNIDPAIAGFI
-248 GSFNLIIALLF
+248 GSFNLIIALIS

-267 DRIRDARQL
+267 DRIKDAKNI
-276 LIISGIVISS
+276 LIISGIVMSL
-286 SMAMIAANTFYI
+286 SMAMIAANTLYI

-325 GPQTEYET
+325 GLHSEYET

-356 IVNQYGYSAAWLL
+356 VVNQSGYSVAWLL
-369 GGFLTVLLI
+369 GGFLTMLLV
-378 LPLFKLKR
+378 LPLFKLK
-386 SQLL
+386 

>member
-1 MVIVINRPAVSSI
+1 MVVVINRPSVFSLI
-14 ILARLLYSINWFNI
+14 VARILYSINWFNV
-28 ASIFYLIAV
+28 ASIFYFIAA

-49 TSGFLIGIGIFQVP
+49 TSSFLIGIGIFQIP

-78 YGILISSSAAFLSGL
+78 YGIVITSSAAFLSGL
-93 STDLYHMIILRFIV
+93 STDLLHMVILRFIV
-107 GLGMACFFGPS
+107 GLGMAFFFGPS
-118 VILISNYLAKGSEG
+118 VILISKYLGKASEG

-151 GWIILAEVTGW
+151 GWIIIAEVTGW

-167 VSGLLGLITGFF
+167 LSGLLGLISG
-179 LAIVLLREK
+179 LLLVVSLIKEK

-203 LFNNSLIV
+203 LFNKSLIV

-229 IVFYLTDY
+229 IVFYLADH
-237 LNIDPIMAGFV
+237 LNLDPKIAGFI
-248 GSFNLIIALLF
+248 GSFNLIIALVS

-267 DRIRDARQL
+267 DRINDAKKI
-276 LIISGIVISS
+276 LIISGIVVSL
-286 SMAMIAANTFYI
+286 SMAMIAANNLYI

-325 GPQTEYET
+325 GLHCEYET

-351 TVFSF
+351 ILFSF
-356 IVNQYGYSAAWLL
+356 VVNQSGYSVAWLL
-369 GGFLTVLLI
+369 GGFLTMLLV
-378 LPLFKLKR
+378 LPLFKLK
-386 SQLL
+386 